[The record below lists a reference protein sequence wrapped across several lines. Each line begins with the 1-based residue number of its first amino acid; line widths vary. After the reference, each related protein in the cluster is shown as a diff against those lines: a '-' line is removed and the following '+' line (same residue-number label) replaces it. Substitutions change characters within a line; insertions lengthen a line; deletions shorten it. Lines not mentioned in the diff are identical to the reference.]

1 MMRPTGIAVVLLL
14 LAGHAAAQDP
24 VLLTGPVEWTPRLD
38 LRDFG
43 YDNNVFLEPGG
54 RALED
59 ITGTLIPSLLVRLSS
74 TRLDLQSTLSTDLV
88 YFERYVE
95 QRAFNQ
101 RYDGRAAFTVSL
113 FQPFVAAEWQSQRDR
128 QSPEV
133 DIRARRGTRTK
144 QVGVGLFSLDRA
156 SFTMSMGR
164 TRTEY
169 TSGQVFDGVDLAEQL
184 NRESDTLA
192 LSFNF
197 TATPLI
203 AVTATAS
210 VLREHYLLV
219 DEKDQENQQV
229 TVGLTFAPDAMLTG
243 RASFG
248 YSRQTVEDPGA
259 IPFQGY
265 TTDVNV
271 SYAMFDATRMTVRY
285 SRATAASIRE
295 PYYLQTLYG
304 GELRQAFL
312 GPVDL
317 VARGSRQAL
326 DYPGLPSR
334 NVAGHVEFINSYAGG
349 VVVRLSGNSS
359 IDITYEVARRDADD
373 PAQRFD
379 RRRIVTAVALG
390 F

>member
-1 MMRPTGIAVVLLL
+1 MRRPLGIAVVLMV
-14 LAGHAAAQDP
+14 LAGPASAQ
-24 VLLTGPVEWTPRLD
+24 VLITGPVEWTPRLD

-43 YDNNVFLEPGG
+43 YDNNVFLEPGE
-54 RALED
+54 RTVED
-59 ITGTLIPSLLVRLSS
+59 ITGTLTPSLSALLSNA
-74 TRLDLQSTLSTDLV
+74 RLDLQSNVSADLI

-113 FQPFVAAEWQSQRDR
+113 FQPFVAAEWQSTRDR

-133 DIRARRGTRTK
+133 DIRARRATRMT
-144 QVGVGLFSLDRA
+144 QVGLGLFSLSRA
-156 SFTMSMGR
+156 SFTMSAAR
-164 TRTEY
+164 SHTDY
-169 TSGQVFDGVDLAEQL
+169 SSGQIFDGVDLSEQL
-184 NRESDTLA
+184 NRESDTVA
-192 LSFNF
+192 LSLNF
-197 TATPLI
+197 IATPLI
-203 AVTATAS
+203 SVSATAS
-210 VLREHYLLV
+210 LMRERYLLV
-219 DEKDQENQQV
+219 DDKDQESQQV
-229 TVGLTFAPDAMLTG
+229 TVGLTFAPDALLTG

-271 SYAMFDATRMTVRY
+271 SYAMFDVTRMTVRY
-285 SRATAASIRE
+285 SRATAASVKE

-304 GELRQAFL
+304 GEVRQAFL

-317 VARGSRQAL
+317 VARGSRQAM

-334 NVAGHVEFINSYAGG
+334 NVAGHVEFITSYAGG
-349 VVVRLSGNSS
+349 AVFRLSGNSTV
-359 IDITYEVARRDADD
+359 DVTYEVARRDADD